1 MLIKSVV
8 YKTNNKIIT
17 KKSAYIDNLKVCDT
31 IWCRGLIKPLLVQAN
46 LEKVRRK
53 GGCDN

>member
-1 MLIKSVV
+1 MRQ
-8 YKTNNKIIT
+8 IT
-17 KKSAYIDNLKVCDT
+17 KLLQKKSAYIDNLKVCDT
-31 IWCRGLIKPLLVQAN
+31 IWCRGLIKPLLVQTN